1 MTGIHSIGFERDD
14 AFVVSPR
21 RACQLLAIGRTRLY
35 ELLAAGELVTYKEGR
50 SRKITAASI
59 QARIARKIDQ
69 AASGQVLSNREPG
82 K

>member
-1 MTGIHSIGFERDD
+1 MGIDHDE
-14 AFVVSPR
+14 AFVVNPR

-59 QARIARKIDQ
+59 KARIARKIDE
-69 AASGQVLSNREPG
+69 AAPTDARLNRERG
-82 K
+82 T